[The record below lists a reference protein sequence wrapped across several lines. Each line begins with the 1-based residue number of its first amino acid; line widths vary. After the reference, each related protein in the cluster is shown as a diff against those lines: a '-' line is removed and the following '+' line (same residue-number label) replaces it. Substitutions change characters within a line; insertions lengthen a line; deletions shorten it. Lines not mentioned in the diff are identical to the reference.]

1 MENKNIINFLFNKK
15 EDDELFDLD
24 DAELETLNNKSDKS
38 SKEINNFIDTKVHPK
53 CRKKLKK
60 LIFQYNQNLGA
71 VLHRENEL
79 FYENG
84 FSDCLKFI
92 LTALLLK

>member
-15 EDDELFDLD
+15 EDEQLFNLD
-24 DAELETLNNKSDKS
+24 DAELETLNNKSDTS
-38 SKEINNFIDTKVHPK
+38 SKAINNFIDTKVHPK
-53 CRKKLKK
+53 CRKQLKK
-60 LIFQYNQNLGA
+60 LIFQYNTNLGA
-71 VLHRENEL
+71 SLHRENEL

-92 LTALLLK
+92 LTALLVK